1 MDEKRITELE
11 LRLRELQSTNSK
23 IREQVAEYLQHN
35 SWRCEWYETCQ
46 CGLDAATDA
55 LQWPRV
61 PVPAVSVA

>member
-11 LRLRELQSTNSK
+11 LRLRELKETNSK

-61 PVPAVSVA
+61 PVHKVSVA